1 MPNSSDL
8 SRRRAELTET
18 WSRWVPAADT
28 AWRAQDGPPGRP
40 EVADSWR
47 RSLPTVDPLRDGAP
61 VTDGGAVHPRW
72 AASPLRA
79 PVTAIGAELRSTA
92 EDAGYIAAVTDRTG
106 TILWTCGGR
115 VMRRRAERVNFAPG
129 GRWNEPA
136 MGTNALALTLRTGRP
151 STVFS
156 AEHLVEALHGW
167 VCYCAP
173 VRAPDGRILGV
184 VDLSSTWDRCHPM
197 AMSMVRTAASAI
209 EARLAEPPRP
219 ARVRLTPTAHRPVAV
234 GVPVSAGTPVAA
246 AVPDGGVPVAGD
258 PAAGPGARA
267 AVGHDDPGPPRA
279 PSGATPAPADPSVP
293 ASAAGPPSA
302 GESGPPYGP
311 LLLRCLGETAHCVC
325 DGAALPLPP
334 RQLEILTLLALE
346 PLGLTPAALRLALYG
361 DQPVTDSTLKAE
373 VSHLRRALGGHITPR
388 RYGLTRA
395 IACDAVQVL
404 RALDA
409 GDLAGVVRR
418 YRGPLL
424 PRSDAPGVA
433 VWRGRIE
440 VAVRSAV
447 LGSEDPEILLRYG
460 AVAPDDVEVHERT
473 LARLAPDDPRRAGV
487 RGLLSAALAD

>member
-1 MPNSSDL
+1 MPDSSEL

-18 WSRWVPAADT
+18 WSRWVPARDP
-28 AWRAQDGPPGRP
+28 AWGPAGGPPGRR

-47 RSLPTVDPLRDGAP
+47 RSIPTVDPHRDGAP

-72 AASPLRA
+72 NDSPLRG
-79 PVTAIGAELRSTA
+79 PVTAVSAELRSTA

-106 TILWTCGGR
+106 TILWTCGGS

-136 MGTNALALTLRTGRP
+136 MGTNALGLTLRTGRP

-184 VDLSSTWDRCHPM
+184 IDLSSTWDRCHPM
-197 AMSMVRTAASAI
+197 AMSLVRTVASAI
-209 EARLAEPPRP
+209 EARLAEPARP
-219 ARVRLTPTAHRPVAV
+219 AAPDPLAPDSGVDAAAASPPTA
-234 GVPVSAGTPVAA
+234 AA
-246 AVPDGGVPVAGD
+246 
-258 PAAGPGARA
+258 PGAPPPA
-267 AVGHDDPGPPRA
+267 PPGAEGGPPPGP
-279 PSGATPAPADPSVP
+279 V
-293 ASAAGPPSA
+293 
-302 GESGPPYGP
+302 
-311 LLLRCLGETAHCVC
+311 LLRCLGETARCVC
-325 DGAALPLPP
+325 DGAALRLPP
-334 RQLEILTLLALE
+334 RQLEILALLALE

-388 RYGLTRA
+388 RYTLTRPVT
-395 IACDAVQVL
+395 CDAVQVL
-404 RALDA
+404 RALDT
-409 GDLAGVVRR
+409 GDLATAVRR

-424 PRSDAPGVA
+424 PRSDAPGIA
-433 VWRGRIE
+433 VWRRRTE

-447 LGSEDPEILLRYG
+447 LGSEDPELLLRYG
-460 AVAPDDVEVHERT
+460 AVAPDDAEVHEQT
-473 LARLAPDDPRRAGV
+473 LRRLPPDDPRRAGV
-487 RGLLSAALAD
+487 RGLLSAARAD